1 MMQSANKTHVPV
13 CPNFKPNYNHR
24 ERRKRTPLLG
34 PKRAILSS
42 REFHSESTGVERGP
56 VPVPRRHLC
65 SSVLGCGKKRQREEK
80 VLKVK
85 PSALELLR
93 K

>member
-56 VPVPRRHLC
+56 VPVPPQAPLLKCPWVWEEVAERRE
-65 SSVLGCGKKRQREEK
+65 G
-80 VLKVK
+80 LKG
-85 PSALELLR
+85 
-93 K
+93 